1 MADLNKVFL
10 MGNLTRDPEVRYTSS
25 GTAVTDIG
33 VAINRVYSVEGE
45 KHEDVTFVDVQIW
58 GPQAESE
65 FLRKGRPVI
74 VEGHLRFEAWDDKQ
88 TGQKRSRLRV
98 VAERIQ
104 TPGASTRH
112 DQPTTHS

>member
-74 VEGHLRFEAWDDKQ
+74 VE
-88 TGQKRSRLRV
+88 TN
-98 VAERIQ
+98 
-104 TPGASTRH
+104 P
-112 DQPTTHS
+112 QPTHKQIRPSARISSEGCSASVRPNDNILLGYAKTNHSL